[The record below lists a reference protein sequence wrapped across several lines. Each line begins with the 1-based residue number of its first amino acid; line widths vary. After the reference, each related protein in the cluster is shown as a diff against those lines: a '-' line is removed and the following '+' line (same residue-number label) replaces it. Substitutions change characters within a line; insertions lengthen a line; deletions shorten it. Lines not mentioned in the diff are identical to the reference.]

1 VKGAEVAG
9 NGADQCDAAESTV
22 AEERTG
28 ARLPWTASSPRDA
41 AMAGGEAPRGLLP
54 RRGEIGGGRAPPP
67 ASMGGGGGAPLGP
80 PPWSR
85 WRSSAGGWQAR
96 RRAPVEAEGGGL
108 DDDARRWTRPE
119 AAGDG
124 VGEGRVVR
132 LPTGVGLGLNG

>member
-9 NGADQCDAAESTV
+9 DGADQCEAC
-22 AEERTG
+22 R
-28 ARLPWTASSPRDA
+28 
-41 AMAGGEAPRGLLP
+41 AGGGADRREASMDGFFTARGCHG
-54 RRGEIGGGRAPPP
+54 RGEIGRGRAPPP

-124 VGEGRVVR
+124 VGEGRVVQ